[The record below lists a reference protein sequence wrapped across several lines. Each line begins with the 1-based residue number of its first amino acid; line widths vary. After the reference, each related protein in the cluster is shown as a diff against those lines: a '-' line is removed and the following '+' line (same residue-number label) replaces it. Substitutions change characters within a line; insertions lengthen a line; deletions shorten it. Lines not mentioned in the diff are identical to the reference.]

1 MVMAGVSLWRNLL
14 NLSAI
19 YVHGKDE
26 IFWATSMS
34 DKQLNVYFTQPINL
48 SSSHSYGLMA
58 ELNVKPVKP
67 WLMKLSARYEFRPEN
82 MTLNGIYYGYVRLRQ
97 YYMFYNDFNFS
108 HGWGECSTSITSQP
122 FVITTVPIT
131 LFTI

>member
-1 MVMAGVSLWRNLL
+1 MDVL
-14 NLSAI
+14 
-19 YVHGKDE
+19 
-26 IFWATSMS
+26 FWAYSMS
-34 DKQLNVYFTQPINL
+34 DKHLKGYCTQPFNL

-97 YYMFYNDFNFS
+97 YYLFYFEVYLS
-108 HGWGECSTSITSQP
+108 HGWG
-122 FVITTVPIT
+122 
-131 LFTI
+131 